1 MGNPETD
8 LCEKILEEF
17 FGPEVA
23 AVGRS
28 ILVYGV
34 KTLGQTCSDSG
45 LSVKKVKACI
55 SILVHHDILT
65 FSDKRKPGAVD
76 YVIQKARI
84 LSLLRLPRFISCM
97 EELYGGSSA
106 LLLATVARCGRI
118 TASQL
123 LVNVLQIEKEKQT
136 EGVTV
141 YTLDKQLRHLVTQK
155 IFKRCA
161 AVKSP
166 DTEIPE
172 LIEDPAGEFTFPT
185 DLNLKQLESGGGDD
199 SEYKDKSILWTLN
212 LDRLDQI
219 LRDTIIQEGAERR
232 VDESAGRILKS
243 VLAVSSELYD
253 GWAISS
259 GHLGSTLLCD
269 RIKKDYAG
277 EEFLF
282 NLDQYLSI
290 LATDKTRFINKVGEA
305 GGGQYII
312 NHKHIFEEIT
322 AASLENIIRDKFG
335 SKAMRIFRYI
345 RERRYVEEG
354 QIQQVVMIPAKECK
368 LLTFQLM
375 ENNFI
380 SLQELRKSM
389 VPTAPSKAVY
399 LFYVNLDAAVRFTV
413 GLCLRS
419 LINVKTRLELEGRD
433 NERLVEKEEK
443 VQNILQDLRAESA
456 EQDQIDEV
464 EEMLTPPER
473 EALSRYW
480 SRVDQ
485 LTAASL
491 HTEHTL
497 FILNTY
503 LRYSAS

>member
-1 MGNPETD
+1 MGNPETA

-28 ILVYGV
+28 ILIYGV

-45 LSVKKVKACI
+45 LSVKKVKTCI
-55 SILVHHDILT
+55 SILVQQDILT

-84 LSLLRLPRFISCM
+84 LSLLRLPRFISCT
-97 EELYGGSSA
+97 EELFGGSSA
-106 LLLATVARCGRI
+106 LLLATLARCGRI

-123 LVNVLQIEKEKQT
+123 LVDVLQIEKENKT

-141 YTLDKQLRHLVTQK
+141 YTLDKQLRHLVGQK
-155 IFKRCA
+155 IFKRCL
-161 AVKSP
+161 AVT
-166 DTEIPE
+166 DTDIPE
-172 LIEDPAGEFTFPT
+172 LTEDPAGEFTYPT
-185 DLNLKQLESGGGDD
+185 DLNLKQLESGGDD

-232 VDESAGRILKS
+232 VDENAGRILKS
-243 VLAVSSELYD
+243 VLAVSSEFYD
-253 GWAISS
+253 GWATSS

-290 LATDKTRFINKVGEA
+290 LATDKTRFIDKVGEA

-322 AASLENIIRDKFG
+322 AATLENIIRDKFG

-419 LINVKTRLELEGRD
+419 LINVKARLELEGRD

-443 VQNILQDLRAESA
+443 VQNILHALRAESA

-473 EALSRYW
+473 EALTRYW